1 MLRKILFICW
11 CCLFSGLLWAFDLT
25 ELQNQLQRPQN
36 IKGDFTQQH
45 FLRGT
50 NKPIIAQG
58 QFVLVPKAGLLWQM
72 KKPFADTMRVRK
84 SGIDQLNANNKW
96 IASKQSAS
104 AQKNQVKLFL
114 DLLAGQTNGIQSQF
128 TMQLQGTA
136 QNWKL
141 QLQPKSVLMKQI
153 FTRIDIQGDESVKKI
168 VLSEVQGD
176 RTEITFSALKIN
188 TALNRFEQNAVLP

>member
-11 CCLFSGLLWAFDLT
+11 CCLISGMLWAFDLT

-36 IKGDFTQQH
+36 IKGDFTQQR

>member
-11 CCLFSGLLWAFDLT
+11 CCLFSELLWAFDLT

-36 IKGDFTQQH
+36 IKGDFTQQR